1 MNEKPKHGCSYASFS
16 LLFALLSFLSLPAI
30 INAQTVTGKVADESG
45 KSLGSVSV
53 VVKGS
58 STGTITDASGQYT
71 ITAAPDATLLFSSI
85 GFLNYEVSVAGRSII
100 NVTLTSNEKSLN
112 EVVITALGIRK
123 QQRGLGYS
131 ATNVNPQELTVNRT
145 PNPVDALQGKIAGV
159 NISTLGTG
167 PGSTSKIRIRGQSSL
182 GGGSNR

>member
-16 LLFALLSFLSLPAI
+16 LLFALLSFLFLPAI

-71 ITAAPDATLLFSSI
+71 ITAAPNATLLFSSI

-131 ATNVNPQELTVNRT
+131 ATNVNPQELNNSIRVCFLIPSGGIR
-145 PNPVDALQGKIAGV
+145 PHSGFFHLKL
-159 NISTLGTG
+159 NITLIMEQ
-167 PGSTSKIRIRGQSSL
+167 PA
-182 GGGSNR
+182 N